1 MVDKKISIVA
11 ISGSIRPHSSNR
23 AVIDVAQACLGDRV
37 DFTVYESIDK
47 LPFFNDSKEDIPE
60 VTNFRDTLKWADGI
74 LLCSPEYAFGVPGV
88 LKNAL
93 EWTVATG
100 ELGYKPVALITAATG
115 GDKAHASLLLTLSA
129 LSANVAEDAKLL
141 ISFIRAKMNAAGLV
155 TDEATLQ
162 AIYVVADALVRVIK
176 EQETVNE

>member
-1 MVDKKISIVA
+1 MNKKISIVA

-23 AVIDVAQACLGDRV
+23 AVIDAVGAYLGDRV
-37 DFTVYESIDK
+37 AFTVYEGIDK

-60 VTNFRDTLKWADGI
+60 VTNFRDILKWADGI
-74 LLCSPEYAFGVPGV
+74 PLCSPEYAFGVPGV

-100 ELGYKPVALITAATG
+100 ELVYKPVALITAATG
-115 GDKAHASLLLTLSA
+115 GDKAHASLLLTLTA
-129 LSANVAEDAKLL
+129 LSSNVAEDAALL
-141 ISFIRAKMNAAGLV
+141 ISFISSKMNADGVV

-162 AIYVVADALVRVIK
+162 AIYSVADALLRVVT
-176 EQETVNE
+176 EQKTDSG

>member
-1 MVDKKISIVA
+1 MNKKISIVA

-23 AVIDVAQACLGDRV
+23 AVIDAVGAYLGDRV
-37 DFTVYESIDK
+37 AFTVYERIDK

-60 VTNFRDTLKWADGI
+60 VTNFRDILKWADGI

-100 ELGYKPVALITAATG
+100 ELVYKPVALITAATG
-115 GDKAHASLLLTLSA
+115 GDKAHASLLLTLTA
-129 LSANVAEDAKLL
+129 LSSNVAEDAALL
-141 ISFIRAKMNAAGLV
+141 ISFIRSKMNADGVV

-162 AIYVVADALVRVIK
+162 AINSVADALLRVVT
-176 EQETVNE
+176 EQKTDNG